1 MGNAVIKVESL
12 GKCYRLG
19 MKEEIHDTFVGAMA
33 SWMRSPLQN
42 FKNLQKLA
50 AFNPGD
56 ESDDI
61 LWALRDVS
69 FEVKQGEVLGIIG
82 HNGAGKSTL
91 LKILSR
97 ITDPS
102 TGSVT
107 VDGRVAS
114 LLEVGTGFHQD
125 LTGRENVYMNGTILG
140 MTKKEIDRKFDE
152 IIDFS
157 GVEKFIDTPIKRYSS
172 GMKVRLAFSVAAHLE
187 PEILVI
193 DEVLAV
199 GDAAFQKKCL
209 GKMQDVATQ
218 GRTVLFV
225 SHQLEALSNLCSRA
239 IMLEKGT
246 IYKTGDT
253 EEVISTYLNKQATQ
267 STTRLR
273 DRTDRQGDGRI
284 RFIDSWIE
292 NDKGDR
298 SNIFRSGE
306 LLKIVLAYEVKEGLA
321 LSNITASIAINSIKN
336 ISVTLLRND
345 NTGDSFEG
353 QIPSSGR
360 LECIVK
366 RLPLNV
372 GSYSY
377 NVSVHS
383 LGGLEDWVPHAGSFD
398 VEPGDFFG
406 TGRIPD
412 RERLILM
419 DHNWSIN
426 TNTF

>member
-1 MGNAVIKVESL
+1 MGNTAITVEGL

-33 SWMRSPLQN
+33 SWIRSPLQN
-42 FKNLQKLA
+42 FKNLKKLT
-50 AFNPGD
+50 AFNLND

-61 LWALRDVS
+61 IWALRDVS
-69 FEVKQGEVLGIIG
+69 FEVKHGEVLGIIG

-107 VDGRVAS
+107 IDGRVAS

-125 LTGRENVYMNGTILG
+125 LTGRENIFLNGTILG

-152 IIDFS
+152 IIEFS

-187 PEILVI
+187 PEILII

-209 GKMQDVATQ
+209 GKMQDVASQ

-225 SHQLEALSNLCSRA
+225 SHQMEALSNLCSRA
-239 IMLEKGT
+239 IMLEKGR
-246 IYKTGDT
+246 IDKVGDT
-253 EEVISTYLNKQATQ
+253 EDVISAYLHKQTSMATVP
-267 STTRLR
+267 LR
-273 DRTDRQGDGRI
+273 DRTDRQGDGRL
-284 RFIDSWIE
+284 RFVDCWFE
-292 NDKGDR
+292 DCKGERR
-298 SNIFRSGE
+298 SIFRSGE
-306 LLKIVLAYEVKEGLA
+306 FMKIVAVYEVKEGTA
-321 LSNITASIAINSIKN
+321 ISNLTVSIAINSIKN
-336 ISVTLLRND
+336 IPITLLRNN
-345 NTGDSFEG
+345 NTGDLFEY
-353 QIPSSGR
+353 QIPATGKF
-360 LECIVK
+360 ECIIE

-372 GSYSY
+372 GSFSY
-377 NVSVHS
+377 NISAHS
-383 LGGLEDWVPHAGSFD
+383 LGGLEDWVPQAGSFD
-398 VEPGDFFG
+398 IEPGDFFG

-412 RERLILM
+412 KDRIILI
-419 DHNWSIN
+419 DHKWNL
-426 TNTF
+426 TNY